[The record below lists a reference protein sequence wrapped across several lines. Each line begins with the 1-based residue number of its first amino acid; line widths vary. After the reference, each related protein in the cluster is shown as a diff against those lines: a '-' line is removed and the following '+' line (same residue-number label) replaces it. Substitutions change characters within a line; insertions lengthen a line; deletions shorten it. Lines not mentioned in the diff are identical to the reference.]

1 MNPASGKLRQAKKKK
16 SCDVKSSL
24 TATAI
29 HAAMTSSTI
38 ADMSGEPQKK
48 FVSDSKEDDE
58 LVQVTSNTNNR
69 SQHSTV
75 TNS

>member
-1 MNPASGKLRQAKKKK
+1 MNPASGKLRQVKKKK

-48 FVSDSKEDDE
+48 IVSDSKEDDE
-58 LVQVTSNTNNR
+58 IVQVTSNANNS
-69 SQHSTV
+69 SQHSTA